1 MVRMLDT
8 LMAAGAPR
16 DGDELKQ
23 LRSALEALLDDK
35 KLWAHAKHASALI
48 RRGLYV
54 LIKAIVRYLPGTLRP
69 QLCMLTPAP
78 WLTAGVIPGGA
89 ARGGGGRNLQKYWSP
104 AWRRSTARSSPLPR
118 RRPWRCATRGR
129 RSCW

>member
-1 MVRMLDT
+1 MLDT

-89 ARGGGGRNLQKYWSP
+89 ARGGGGENP
-104 AWRRSTARSSPLPR
+104 AEIREPRLAAVNGAARVDR
-118 RRPWRCATRGR
+118 
-129 RSCW
+129 